1 MSDNLTPEPKEP
13 SLTGRARTPAD
24 EPGWERA
31 ALERIALAAITEQR
45 AARRW
50 RIFFRFVFLIVLLLA
65 IWGAIDFSGD
75 QVAATGRHT
84 AMVTLDGEISRIRT
98 RTRKMS
104 TRRCKARSTTRAPPA

>member
-13 SLTGRARTPAD
+13 SLTGRPRTPAD

-50 RIFFRFVFLIVLLLA
+50 KIFFRFVFLIVLLLA
-65 IWGAIDFSGD
+65 VWGDEHLKLR
-75 QVAATGRHT
+75 QKAAYSLFVPITYVVFYVLSFVQIFVVLRAVIPGRKQPI
-84 AMVTLDGEISRIRT
+84 A
-98 RTRKMS
+98 
-104 TRRCKARSTTRAPPA
+104 